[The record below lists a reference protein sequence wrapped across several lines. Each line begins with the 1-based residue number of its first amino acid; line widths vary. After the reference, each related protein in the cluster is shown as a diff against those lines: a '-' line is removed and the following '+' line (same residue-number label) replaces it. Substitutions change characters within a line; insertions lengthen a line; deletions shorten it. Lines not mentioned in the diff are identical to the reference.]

1 MGAPEVEYRAVL
13 TLTAQ
18 DMEKAALQG
27 AAVIQRSPHLF
38 LIKTVSEENFQ
49 PDSRQADYERVAQ
62 TLCGKSLFE
71 LG

>member
-1 MGAPEVEYRAVL
+1 MKVYEVEYRAVL

-38 LIKTVSEENFQ
+38 HLRAVHERNFQ

-62 TLCGKSLFE
+62 TL
-71 LG
+71 